1 MDPKREIEALRAEI
15 MEHNRHYYDED
26 APVIS
31 DFEYDALMRRLEEL
45 EAAHPE
51 FYDPNSPSQRVG
63 GTAKSSFAPVHHE
76 VPLESLTDVFS
87 FEELSAFDERMAAAL
102 PEGREYCVEP
112 KIDGLSMSLE

>member
-1 MDPKREIEALRAEI
+1 MDVKQEMEALRAEI

-51 FYDPNSPSQRVG
+51 FYCASV
-63 GTAKSSFAPVHHE
+63 AHA
-76 VPLESLTDVFS
+76 ES
-87 FEELSAFDERMAAAL
+87 
-102 PEGREYCVEP
+102 GRHGQEHIRARRARGP
-112 KIDGLSMSLE
+112 A

>member
-1 MDPKREIEALRAEI
+1 MDVKQEIEALRAEI
-15 MEHNRHYYDED
+15 REHNRHYYDED

-51 FYDPNSPSQRVG
+51 FYDPASPSQHVG
-63 GTAKSSFAPVHHE
+63 GTAKSSFEPVRHE

-87 FEELSAFDERMAAAL
+87 FDELTAFDERMLAPCPRGASTAWS
-102 PEGREYCVEP
+102 PR
-112 KIDGLSMSLE
+112 